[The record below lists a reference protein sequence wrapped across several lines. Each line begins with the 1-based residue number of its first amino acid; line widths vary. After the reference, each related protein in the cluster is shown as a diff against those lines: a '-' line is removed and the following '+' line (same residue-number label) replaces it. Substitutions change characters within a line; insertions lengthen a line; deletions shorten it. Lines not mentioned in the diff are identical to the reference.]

1 MTIQRVWVMVLR
13 YVFIYRRSPIRLI
26 EVLFWPTMSLL
37 VWGFITTFIQRSAE
51 GGLPRFITFL
61 IGAMI
66 GWDILFRAQQGV
78 SLSFLEDVWARNLLN
93 IFCAPVRLIEYVF
106 ATFLFGLLRVSVTLM
121 VLSAL
126 AWLLYHFNFFAL
138 GVALI
143 PFIANLL
150 VLGLSIGIISIA
162 IILRYGHGAEPF
174 AWALP
179 FLLQPFSAVFYPV
192 SVLPEV
198 MQKVA
203 WAIPCTY
210 VFEGMR
216 EVIGAGTIPWDN
228 LAWAAGLNLIY
239 LAAAMG
245 LLLHMFNV
253 ARDRGLL
260 GKWGMQ

>member
-1 MTIQRVWVMVLR
+1 MNLQCLGVLVLR
-13 YVFIYRRSPIRLI
+13 YVLIYRRSPIRLI

-37 VWGFITTFIQRSAE
+37 VWGYITMFIQRAAE
-51 GGLPRFITFL
+51 GDLTRFITFL

-66 GWDILFRAQQGV
+66 CWDILFRAQQGV

-93 IFCAPVRLIEYVF
+93 IFCAPVRLSEYVF
-106 ATFLFGLLRVSVTLM
+106 ATFLFGLLRVGVTL
-121 VLSAL
+121 LFLWAL
-126 AWLLYHFNFFAL
+126 AWLFYHFNFFAL
-138 GVALI
+138 GLALI

-150 VLGLSIGIISIA
+150 MLGLTIGIITIA

-203 WAIPCTY
+203 WIIPSTY

-216 EVIGAGTIPWDN
+216 EVMRSGTIPWDN
-228 LAWAAGLNLIY
+228 LAWAVALNIAYLI
-239 LAAAMG
+239 AAMS
-245 LLLHMFNV
+245 LLIRMFNL

>member
-1 MTIQRVWVMVLR
+1 MTLQRVWVMVLR

-51 GGLPRFITFL
+51 GGLERFITFL

-78 SLSFLEDVWARNLLN
+78 SLSFLEDIWARNLLN
-93 IFCAPVRLIEYVF
+93 IFCAPVRLSEYVF

-121 VLSAL
+121 VLCVL

-150 VLGLSIGIISIA
+150 VLGLTIGIVTIA

-192 SVLPEV
+192 SVLPQV

-216 EVIGAGTIPWDN
+216 EVIGAGTIPWHN

-239 LAAAMG
+239 LAAAMA
-245 LLLHMFNV
+245 LLLYMLNV

>member
-1 MTIQRVWVMVLR
+1 MTLQRVWVMVLR
-13 YVFIYRRSPIRLI
+13 YIFIYRRSPIRLI

-51 GGLPRFITFL
+51 GGLTHFITFL

-78 SLSFLEDVWARNLLN
+78 SLSFLEDIWARNLLN
-93 IFCAPVRLIEYVF
+93 IFCAPVRLSEYVF

-121 VLSAL
+121 VLCVL

-150 VLGLSIGIISIA
+150 VLGLTIGIVTIA

-192 SVLPEV
+192 SVLPQV

-228 LAWAAGLNLIY
+228 LAWATGLNLIY
-239 LAAAMG
+239 LAAAMS
-245 LLLHMFNV
+245 LLLHMLNV

>member
-1 MTIQRVWVMVLR
+1 MNLQRVGVMVLR
-13 YVFIYRRSPIRLI
+13 YVFVYRRSPVRLL
-26 EVLFWPTMSLL
+26 EVVFWPTMGLL
-37 VWGFITTFIQRSAE
+37 VWGFLTTFIQRAGE
-51 GGLPRFITFL
+51 GDLPRLITFL

-66 GWDILFRAQQGV
+66 CWDILFRAQQGV
-78 SLSFLEDVWARNLLN
+78 ALSFLEDVWARNLLN
-93 IFCAPVRLIEYVF
+93 IFCAPVRLREYVL
-106 ATFLFGLLRVSVTLM
+106 ATFLFGLMRVSVTLM
-121 VLSAL
+121 FLSFL
-126 AWLLYHFNFFAL
+126 AWVFYHFNFFSL
-138 GVALI
+138 GLALI

-150 VLGLSIGIISIA
+150 VLGLTIGIITIA
-162 IILRYGHGAEPF
+162 IVLRYGHGAEPF

-192 SVLPEV
+192 NVLPEP

-216 EVIGAGTIPWDN
+216 AVIGSGVIPWDG
-228 LAWAAGLNLIY
+228 LAWAIGLNIAY
-239 LAAAMG
+239 LVAAMG
-245 LLLHMFNV
+245 LLLHMFNL

>member
-1 MTIQRVWVMVLR
+1 MNLERVGVMVLR
-13 YVFIYRRSPIRLI
+13 YVFVYRRSPVRLI
-26 EVLFWPTMSLL
+26 EVVFWPSMALL
-37 VWGFITTFIQRSAE
+37 VWGFVATFIQRSAQ
-51 GGLPRFITFL
+51 GDLPRFITFL

-66 GWDILFRAQQGV
+66 CWDILFRSQQGV
-78 SLSFLEDVWARNLLN
+78 ALSFLEDIWARNLLN
-93 IFCAPVRLIEYVF
+93 IFCAPVRLREYVL
-106 ATFLFGLLRVSVTLM
+106 AMFLFGLLRVCVTLSF
-121 VLSAL
+121 LSVL
-126 AWLLYHFNFFAL
+126 AWLIYHFNFFSLGFAL
-138 GVALI
+138 L

-150 VLGLSIGIISIA
+150 ILGLTIGIITIA

-179 FLLQPFSAVFYPV
+179 FVLQPFSAVFYPV
-192 SVLPEV
+192 STLPEA

-216 EVIGAGTIPWDN
+216 QVIRSGTIPWDN
-228 LAWAAGLNLIY
+228 LAWAVVLNLTY
-239 LAAAMG
+239 LVAAMG
-245 LLLHMFNV
+245 LLLHMFNL

>member
-1 MTIQRVWVMVLR
+1 VLR
-13 YVFIYRRSPIRLI
+13 YVLIYRRSPIRLI

-37 VWGFITTFIQRSAE
+37 VWGYITMFIQRVAE
-51 GGLPRFITFL
+51 GDLTRFITFL

-66 GWDILFRAQQGV
+66 CWDILFRAQQGV

-93 IFCAPVRLIEYVF
+93 IFCAPVRLSEYVF
-106 ATFLFGLLRVSVTLM
+106 ATFLFGLLRVGVTL
-121 VLSAL
+121 LFLWAL
-126 AWLLYHFNFFAL
+126 AWLFYHFNFFAL
-138 GVALI
+138 GLALI

-150 VLGLSIGIISIA
+150 MLGLTIGIITIA

-203 WAIPCTY
+203 WIIPSTY

-216 EVIGAGTIPWDN
+216 EVMRSGTIPWDN
-228 LAWAAGLNLIY
+228 LAWAVALNIAYLI
-239 LAAAMG
+239 AAMS
-245 LLLHMFNV
+245 LLIRMFNL

>member
-1 MTIQRVWVMVLR
+1 MTLQRVWVLVLR

-26 EVLFWPTMSLL
+26 EVLFWPTMSLM

-51 GGLPRFITFL
+51 GGLTHFITFL

-78 SLSFLEDVWARNLLN
+78 SLSFLEDIWARNLLN
-93 IFCAPVRLIEYVF
+93 IFCAPVRLSEYVF

-121 VLSAL
+121 VLCAL

-150 VLGLSIGIISIA
+150 VLGLTIGIVTIA

-192 SVLPEV
+192 SVLPQV

-228 LAWAAGLNLIY
+228 LAWATGLNLIY
-239 LAAAMG
+239 LAAAMS
-245 LLLHMFNV
+245 LLLHMLNV

>member
-1 MTIQRVWVMVLR
+1 MNLRRVGVLVLR
-13 YVFIYRRSPIRLI
+13 YVFIYRRSTVRLI
-26 EVLFWPTMSLL
+26 EILFWPSMALL
-37 VWGFITTFIQRSAE
+37 VWGFVTTYIQRA
-51 GGLPRFITFL
+51 GQGDLPRFISFL

-66 GWDILFRAQQGV
+66 FWDILFRAQQGLA
-78 SLSFLEDVWARNLLN
+78 LSFLEDVWARNLLN
-93 IFCAPVRLIEYVF
+93 VFCAPVRLSEYVM
-106 ATFLFGLLRVSVTLM
+106 AMFLFGLLRVGITLTF
-121 VLSAL
+121 LALL
-126 AWLLYHFNFFAL
+126 AWLLYHFNLFSLGFAL
-138 GVALI
+138 L

-150 VLGLSIGIISIA
+150 TLGLTIGVVTIA

-192 SVLPEV
+192 SVLPEA
-198 MQKVA
+198 MQTVS
-203 WAIPCTY
+203 WILPSTY

-228 LAWAAGLNLIY
+228 LAWAAGLNLVY

-245 LLLHMFNV
+245 LLLQMFHV

>member
-1 MTIQRVWVMVLR
+1 MTLQRVWVMVLR
-13 YVFIYRRSPIRLI
+13 YVFIYRRSPVRLI

-93 IFCAPVRLIEYVF
+93 IFCAPVRLSEYVF
-106 ATFLFGLLRVSVTLM
+106 ATFLFGLLRVSVTLT
-121 VLSAL
+121 VLSML

-150 VLGLSIGIISIA
+150 VLGLSLGIVTIA

-239 LAAAMG
+239 LAAAMS
-245 LLLHMFNV
+245 LLLHIFNV

>member
-1 MTIQRVWVMVLR
+1 MNLQRVGVMVLR
-13 YVFIYRRSPIRLI
+13 YVFVYRRSPVRLL
-26 EVLFWPTMSLL
+26 EVVFWPTMGLL
-37 VWGFITTFIQRSAE
+37 VWGFLTTFIQRAGE
-51 GGLPRFITFL
+51 GDLPRLITFL

-66 GWDILFRAQQGV
+66 CWDILFRAQQGV
-78 SLSFLEDVWARNLLN
+78 ALSFLEDVWARNLLN
-93 IFCAPVRLIEYVF
+93 IFCAPVRLREYVL
-106 ATFLFGLLRVSVTLM
+106 ATFLFGLMRVSVTLM
-121 VLSAL
+121 FLSFL
-126 AWLLYHFNFFAL
+126 AWVFYHFNFFSL
-138 GVALI
+138 GLALI

-150 VLGLSIGIISIA
+150 VLGLTIGIITIA
-162 IILRYGHGAEPF
+162 IVLRYGHGAEPF

-192 SVLPEV
+192 NVLPEP

-216 EVIGAGTIPWDN
+216 AVIGSGVIPWDG
-228 LAWAAGLNLIY
+228 LAWAIGLNIAY

-245 LLLHMFNV
+245 LLLHMFNL
-253 ARDRGLL
+253 ARDRGIL

>member
-1 MTIQRVWVMVLR
+1 MTLQRIGVLVLR

-37 VWGFITTFIQRSAE
+37 LWGFITIFIQRAAE
-51 GGLPRFITFL
+51 GDLTRFITFL

-66 GWDILFRAQQGV
+66 CWDILFRAQQGV

-93 IFCAPVRLIEYVF
+93 IFCAPIRLSEYVL
-106 ATFLFGLLRVSVTLM
+106 ATFLFGLLRVSLTL
-121 VLSAL
+121 LFLCLL

-138 GVALI
+138 GVALV

-150 VLGLSIGIISIA
+150 LLGLTIGILTIA
-162 IILRYGHGAEPF
+162 IILRFGHGAEPF

-192 SVLPEV
+192 SVLPDV

-216 EVIGAGTIPWDN
+216 QVIRDGTLPWQT
-228 LAWAAGLNLIY
+228 LAWAIGLNSLY
-239 LAAAMG
+239 LAAAMS
-245 LLLHMFNV
+245 LLIHVFNV

>member
-1 MTIQRVWVMVLR
+1 VNLQSIGVMALR
-13 YVFIYRRSPIRLI
+13 YVFIYLRSPIRLL

-37 VWGFITTFIQRSAE
+37 VWGFITTFIQRVGE
-51 GGLPRFITFL
+51 GELPRFITFL

-66 GWDILFRAQQGV
+66 CWDILFRAQQGV
-78 SLSFLEDVWARNLLN
+78 SLSFLEDAWARNLLN
-93 IFCAPVRLIEYVF
+93 FFCAPVRLSEYVL
-106 ATFLFGLLRVSVTLM
+106 ATFLFGLLRVGVTL
-121 VLSAL
+121 LFLCAL

-150 VLGLSIGIISIA
+150 LLGLTIGIITIA
-162 IILRYGHGAEPF
+162 IVLRYGHGAEPF

-192 SVLPEV
+192 SVLPESV
-198 MQKVA
+198 QRVA
-203 WAIPCTY
+203 WTIPSTY

-216 EVIGAGTIPWDN
+216 QVIRAGTIPWDY
-228 LAWAAGLNLIY
+228 LAWAIVLNIIY
-239 LAAAMG
+239 LLLAMG
-245 LLLHMFNV
+245 LLIQLFNV

>member
-1 MTIQRVWVMVLR
+1 MNPKRVWVMVLR

-37 VWGFITTFIQRSAE
+37 VWGFITTFLQRSTE
-51 GGLPRFITFL
+51 GDLTRFITFL

-66 GWDILFRAQQGV
+66 CWDILFRAQQGV

-93 IFCAPVRLIEYVF
+93 IFCAPVRLSEYVL
-106 ATFLFGLLRVSVTLM
+106 ATFLFGLIRVGMTLM
-121 VLSAL
+121 FLCLL

-150 VLGLSIGIISIA
+150 MLGLTLGIITIA
-162 IILRYGHGAEPF
+162 VVLRFGNGAEPF

-179 FLLQPFSAVFYPV
+179 FMLQPVSAVFYPV
-192 SVLPEV
+192 SVLPEA

-203 WAIPCTY
+203 WAIPSTY

-216 EVIGAGTIPWDN
+216 EVIRTGTILWDN
-228 LAWAAGLNLIY
+228 LAWAAGLNITY
-239 LAAAMG
+239 LAAAMS
-245 LLLHMFNV
+245 LLLHMLHV

-260 GKWGMQ
+260 GKWGML